1 MTIENERIL
10 LSALW
15 VALMFAYLLGD
26 VLRIFSGDTV
36 LGEISGVRPSQ
47 AMWLGIAI
55 FMTIPIAMLLLS
67 LVVASPAVRW
77 INIGA
82 AGLLFV
88 FNLVGLPTYPSAYD
102 KYLIVVGL
110 VLNALTVGLAWNW
123 R

>member
-55 FMTIPIAMLLLS
+55 FMTIPIVMLLLS
-67 LVVASPAVRW
+67 LVVAHPAVRW